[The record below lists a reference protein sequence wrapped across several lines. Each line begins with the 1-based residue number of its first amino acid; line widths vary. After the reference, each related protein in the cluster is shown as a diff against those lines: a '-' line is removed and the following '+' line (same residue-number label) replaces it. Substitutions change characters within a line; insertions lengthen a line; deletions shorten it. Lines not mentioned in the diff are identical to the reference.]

1 MCAHK
6 APHRDDRRHQK
17 VSRETN
23 DASKFVRD
31 PHRQAPLDQV
41 QPIRT
46 ERGEGGGGGS
56 RSAKSNNS
64 LTDDAVNDAVHFQF
78 QDDSGRKSPTI
89 PRNFFRRTS
98 QKSRALFI
106 APPPNTRRIRR

>member
-1 MCAHK
+1 MKFQLSVQVERHLRRLCCVSCRSTSRRRRARTQSA
-6 APHRDDRRHQK
+6 APRRPAAPK

-46 ERGEGGGGGS
+46 ERGEGEGGGGQ
-56 RSAKSNNS
+56 S
-64 LTDDAVNDAVHFQF
+64 LRKVKQF
-78 QDDSGRKSPTI
+78 ADGR
-89 PRNFFRRTS
+89 RR
-98 QKSRALFI
+98 
-106 APPPNTRRIRR
+106 